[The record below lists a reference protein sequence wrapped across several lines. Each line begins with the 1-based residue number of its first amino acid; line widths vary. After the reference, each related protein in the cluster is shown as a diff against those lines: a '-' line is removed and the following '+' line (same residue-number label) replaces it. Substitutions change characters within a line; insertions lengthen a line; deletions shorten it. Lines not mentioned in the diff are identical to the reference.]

1 MKRLFTKGTA
11 TTITLLFILLCAVAS
26 VRQTRAQNPTATPQ
40 TEQAQENANQE
51 NANAELRNQL
61 NLTPDQV
68 EKIRTILQQNKA
80 ERQAARRRVVQAQR
94 TLAQAIYSGTAS
106 EAEIAE
112 RTHELS
118 EAQAAEVRLR
128 AATEL
133 SISRVLTPEQLNKFN
148 RIRQQAIRDAAIKRR
163 QENANQQKPLNNNKS
178 LENGLKPQTPE
189 ERRAE
194 RRNERRMERRNG
206 QLPRKNR
213 P

>member
-1 MKRLFTKGTA
+1 MKRLFTKGMAA
-11 TTITLLFILLCAVAS
+11 TVTLLFILLFAVSSTQQA
-26 VRQTRAQNPTATPQ
+26 RAQNPAETPQ
-40 TEQAQENANQE
+40 NDQAQE

-68 EKIRTILQQNKA
+68 AKIRAILEQNKA
-80 ERQAARRRVVQAQR
+80 ERQAARRRVNQAQR
-94 TLAQAIYSGTAS
+94 ALAQTIYSGTAS

-118 EAQAAEVRLR
+118 EAQADEVRLR

-133 SISRVLTPEQLNKFN
+133 SISHVLTPEQLAKFKT
-148 RIRQQAIRDAAIKRR
+148 IRQKAIRDAVIKRR

-194 RRNERRMERRNG
+194 RRQMRRNA
-206 QLPRKNR
+206 QPRKNR